1 MRRLVLCRRARRL
14 LGRRLDPAAGGR
26 CRRGRGGRRRRRGGS
41 GWWGRAGRA
50 GTWDMAGAL
59 VSLNQLDDAV
69 DDQRDQ
75 DHDKQNPADQQHG
88 LVVPG
93 GGLGFL
99 VERVD
104 GFGRLEV
111 FGQSFWP
118 DGCRGSARWRMSAHA
133 IVGML
138 GRLIVEV
145 VRWAVACH
153 GTDGTDTTCQTAGAL
168 NAGPGVSARL
178 AGSERVDLVDADES
192 SWEFTDSSCD
202 GCAIKQQVNGLIV
215 LATGSLGKFCCCGPV
230 RSQGSA
236 RRRGCS
242 LRYALGRAV
251 GD

>member
-1 MRRLVLCRRARRL
+1 MRWVLLCGLARWL
-14 LGRRLDPAAGGR
+14 LGRRFDRAAGGR
-26 CRRGRGGRRRRRGGS
+26 CRRGRGGRRRRRGGGS
-41 GWWGRAGRA
+41 GRRGRAGRD

-59 VSLNQLDDAV
+59 VSVNQLHDAV

-75 DHDKQNPADQQHG
+75 DHDKQNPADQHHG

-99 VERVD
+99 VERVE
-104 GFGRLEV
+104 GFRRLEV

-118 DGCRGSARWRMSAHA
+118 NGCRGSTRWRMSARA

-168 NAGPGVSARL
+168 NAAPGVSARL
-178 AGSERVDLVDADES
+178 AGSERVDLVDTDEHI
-192 SWEFTDSSCD
+192 WAFGAPSC
-202 GCAIKQQVNGLIV
+202 V
-215 LATGSLGKFCCCGPV
+215 
-230 RSQGSA
+230 GSA
-236 RRRGCS
+236 TNLQ
-242 LRYALGRAV
+242 LRPLALMVAKNCR
-251 GD
+251 